1 MHQRFFGWCCS
12 YRSHFGCL
20 CGKAGFRWSRHG
32 ATRCAGVK
40 LITGTTYEHPW
51 THDLQ
56 LVATLM
62 ASWSSW
68 IWPFKFAT
76 KSLISCE
83 ENMCKERGKRKSTS
97 HESHKIH
104 LDLHNAT
111 LLYTR
116 HMCLIKVMPPPR
128 SIGECT
134 CKRVFMESPFCNEGK
149 HAEKLWNVMEAGCMT
164 HEYWWYTD
172 ISCHAFPGNQLMLQI
187 NSSVA
192 DFTFDRPLC
201 TGKSVESWNYTMRIL
216 YMSNYL
222 LALPAATLKELDC
235 EHLGPT
241 TQNCVAWKIK
251 HRENWCLCTIL
262 LQQLCN
268 LIMTSADGMW

>member
-1 MHQRFFGWCCS
+1 MSGHFDRKKKMPGKLHQRFFGLFRCS

-134 CKRVFMESPFCNEGK
+134 CKESSWSHPFATRENMRKNFG
-149 HAEKLWNVMEAGCMT
+149 M
-164 HEYWWYTD
+164 WWK
-172 ISCHAFPGNQLMLQI
+172 Q
-187 NSSVA
+187 
-192 DFTFDRPLC
+192 
-201 TGKSVESWNYTMRIL
+201 
-216 YMSNYL
+216 
-222 LALPAATLKELDC
+222 
-235 EHLGPT
+235 
-241 TQNCVAWKIK
+241 VAW
-251 HRENWCLCTIL
+251 HMNSDDT
-262 LQQLCN
+262 
-268 LIMTSADGMW
+268 LISHATRFLAASSCFK